1 MRDVYIVGAAR
12 TPVGSF
18 GGSLASLPA
27 TKLGAIA
34 IKAALERSKVPA
46 DAVGEVIMGCVLP
59 AGLGQAPAR
68 QASLGAGLPQA
79 VGCVTINK
87 VCGSGLK
94 AVMMGAQS
102 IMTGD
107 NEIVVAGGMESM
119 SNAPYLLPKARDG
132 YRMGNQTV
140 VDGMVHDGL
149 WDPYNNCHMGSCA
162 DLCGKEKDI
171 TRQQQDEMAILS
183 YDRALAATKE
193 GKFKTE
199 IVPVEVPQRKGPPKI
214 FDEDEEPKR
223 GDNSKVPNLKPA
235 FNKDG
240 SVTAANASSINDG
253 GAAVILASKE
263 AVDKYHLKPMAKI
276 LGWGSHAQAPEWFTT
291 APAGAVEKA
300 LKKLNLKASD
310 IDLYEINEA
319 FAVVTLVTNKQF
331 GLTMENVNVWGG
343 ACSIGHPI
351 GASGCRIFVTL
362 LHVLADRGKKRGLA
376 TLCIGGGEA
385 VAVVVERV

>member
-18 GGSLASLPA
+18 GGSLAPLPA

-46 DAVGEVIMGCVLP
+46 EAIGECIMGCVLP

-68 QASLGAGLPQA
+68 QAALGAGLPQS

-94 AVMMGAQS
+94 AVMLAAQT

-107 NEIVVAGGMESM
+107 NEVAVAGGMESM

-140 VDGMVHDGL
+140 VDSMVNDGL

-162 DLCGKEKDI
+162 DMCGKEKNI
-171 TRQQQDEMAILS
+171 SRQEQDEMAILS
-183 YDRALAATKE
+183 YNRALQATKD

-199 IVPVEVPQRKGPPKI
+199 IVPVEIPQRKGPPKL

-223 GDNSKVPNLKPA
+223 GDNSKVPTLKPA

-263 AVDKYHLKPMAKI
+263 AVDKYGLKPLARI
-276 LGWGSHAQAPEWFTT
+276 AGWAGHAQAPEWFTT
-291 APAGAVEKA
+291 APAGAVEKV
-300 LKKLNLKASD
+300 LKKLNLKPTD

-343 ACSIGHPI
+343 GCSIGHPI
-351 GASGCRIFVTL
+351 GASGARILVTL

>member
-1 MRDVYIVGAAR
+1 MRDVFIVGAAR

-18 GGSLASLPA
+18 GGSLASFA
-27 TKLGAIA
+27 GHKLGAIA

-59 AGLGQAPAR
+59 AGQGQAPAR
-68 QASLGAGLPQA
+68 QAALGAGLPQA

-94 AVMMGAQS
+94 AVMLGAQT

-107 NEIVVAGGMESM
+107 NEVVVAGGMECM
-119 SNAPYLLPKARDG
+119 SGAPYLLPKARDG

-140 VDGMVHDGL
+140 IDGMVHDGL

-171 TRQQQDEMAILS
+171 SRQQQDEMAILS
-183 YDRALAATKE
+183 YNRALQATKD

-199 IVPVEVPQRKGPPKI
+199 IVPVEVPQKKGPPKI

-223 GDNSKVPNLKPA
+223 GDNTKVPGLKPA

-240 SVTAANASSINDG
+240 TVTAANASSINDG

-263 AVDKYHLKPMAKI
+263 ACDKYNLKPMARI

-300 LKKLNLKASD
+300 LKRLDLKPTD

-319 FAVVTLVTNKQF
+319 FAVVTLVTNKTF

-351 GASGCRIFVTL
+351 GASGCRILVTL

>member
-1 MRDVYIVGAAR
+1 MRDVFIVGAAR

-18 GGSLASLPA
+18 GGSLASFPA
-27 TKLGAIA
+27 HKLGAIA
-34 IKAALERSKVPA
+34 IKAALERAKVTG
-46 DAVGEVIMGCVLP
+46 DVVDEVIMGCVLP
-59 AGLGQAPAR
+59 AGQGQAPAR
-68 QASLGAGLPQA
+68 QASLGAGIPNS
-79 VGCVTINK
+79 VGCLTINK

-94 AVMMGAQS
+94 SVMLGAQS
-102 IMTGD
+102 IMVGD

-119 SNAPYLLPKARDG
+119 SGAPYLLPKARDG

-149 WDPYNNCHMGSCA
+149 WDPYNNVHMGSCA
-162 DLCGKEKDI
+162 DLCGKEKSI
-171 TRQQQDEMAILS
+171 SRQEQDEMAILS
-183 YDRALAATKE
+183 YNRAIAATKE

-199 IVPVEVPQRKGPPKI
+199 IVPVEIPQKKGPPKV

-223 GDNSKVPNLKPA
+223 GDNSKVPGLKPA

-240 SVTAANASSINDG
+240 TVTAANASSINDG
-253 GAAVILASKE
+253 GAAVVLASRE
-263 AVDKYHLKPMAKI
+263 AVEKHHLKPMAKI

-300 LKKLNLKASD
+300 LKKLSLKPTD

-319 FAVVTLVTNKQF
+319 FAVVTLVTNRQF
-331 GLTMENVNVWGG
+331 GLTMDNVNVWGG

-351 GASGCRIFVTL
+351 GASGARILVTL

-385 VAVVVERV
+385 VAMVVERV